1 MHFTIE
7 NESINAWAL
16 HVSLSLSL
24 SNLCIGRS
32 MPTINAVKCNTLFPW
47 TTDDIKRKKR

>member
-16 HVSLSLSL
+16 HVSLSLSHL
-24 SNLCIGRS
+24 GKGRS
-32 MPTINAVKCNTLFPW
+32 MPTINAVKCNTLFSW
-47 TTDDIKRKKR
+47 TTDDTIKRKKR